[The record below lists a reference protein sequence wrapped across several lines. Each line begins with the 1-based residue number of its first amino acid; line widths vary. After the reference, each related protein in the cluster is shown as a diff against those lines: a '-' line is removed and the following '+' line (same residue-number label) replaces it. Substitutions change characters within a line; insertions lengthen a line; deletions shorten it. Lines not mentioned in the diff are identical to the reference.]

1 MLAIIILIDY
11 SLYLL
16 VELKIGI
23 IRYIYLWI
31 KTTKKLYRFDGIV
44 GFLIHTSDQWMENSF
59 ILYYLNRVNGKHTQL

>member
-31 KTTKKLYRFDGIV
+31 KTTKKFNRFDGTV
-44 GFLIHTSDQWMENSF
+44 GFLIHTSNQ
-59 ILYYLNRVNGKHTQL
+59 